1 MTSLYYYCFELFQ
14 SWLYPWQLCK
24 PCLYP
29 VEREREGYIH
39 GQSREWWKHY
49 EHIGWLHYTLGYGVQ
64 NNSSEAICV
73 GPKRY
78 SMGMFTCCSKNFT
91 CRNQGPFFLTKSFH
105 IILGYLYILLG
116 FSFGSIALGH
126 LMGTKH
132 WFWRSFYL
140 QLSIFS
146 AVVSIGNRGE
156 IETICIWWTR
166 YLSLGVVNNELI
178 WNP

>member
-1 MTSLYYYCFELFQ
+1 
-14 SWLYPWQLCK
+14 
-24 PCLYP
+24 
-29 VEREREGYIH
+29 
-39 GQSREWWKHY
+39 
-49 EHIGWLHYTLGYGVQ
+49 
-64 NNSSEAICV
+64 V

-78 SMGMFTCCSKNFT
+78 SMGTFTCCNKNYT
-91 CRNQGPFFLTKSFH
+91 RRNQGPFFLTKSFD

-146 AVVSIGNRGE
+146 AVVSIGNRGQ
-156 IETICIWWTR
+156 IKAICIWWTR
-166 YLSLGVVNNELI
+166 YLSLGVINNKLI